1 MIRSIILTALWLV
14 SGLAMARN
22 TFQVSGNV
30 KDSKGE
36 ALSFANVFLYKSA
49 DSTFYKAAA
58 TDTEGKFLIS
68 DVESSSYY
76 LKISSVGYEDFLTP
90 PFVINKD
97 NPLVNFDNIGLKESA
112 TLLQGVQVTAKKPFI
127 EQHLDKMVLNVENS
141 ISASG
146 STALEILEKAPG
158 VIVDR
163 QNDQIRIRN
172 KSGVIVM
179 IDGKINYMSSEALAQ
194 YLSNLPSDQIASIE
208 IITNPS
214 SKYDAAGNSGI
225 INIRLKKNQIY
236 GTNGTVSASA
246 GTGILENS
254 TKDLYRGNANLT
266 LNHRNAKWN
275 FFGNAGTGRN
285 RWYND
290 NHFWRTVHFENT
302 RTDFD
307 QYTQRIGGGTFYYV
321 KAGAD
326 YFLTEN
332 TTIGLQADYNLW
344 NGSMI
349 SKGNTGINRIS
360 GGETTTTTLIP
371 GSDRTMGNQNF
382 STNFSIR
389 HKVEEKE
396 ISFDLDYSGYRNTS
410 DQVFTNNY
418 YSVSSV
424 PDSVTRQWV
433 IQPTDIN
440 IYSAKLDFTLPF
452 ENKMKLDF
460 GAKTTFVNADN
471 NFTYKDFLEG
481 RWQNNSNRSNHF
493 RYKENV
499 NALYTNAG
507 YQKGKWS
514 VQVGVRAEHTIS
526 DGNSVTLDLR
536 NKRSYLNIFPT
547 GFLNYNLSEN
557 HALKYSYSRRID
569 RPNYGNLNPFIF
581 YLDPYFYVMG
591 NPDLKPQFTNSNEMT
606 YTFKGEYS
614 GTLAYADTRQMINE
628 VIMQDAATGVNISQN
643 QNIARLKSYSATF
656 SVPVKITKWWSSQ
669 NNFNLFHNHYTDN
682 NLSGNP
688 LNNSGFMVGVNTTHT
703 LTLPKN
709 WSAEVNYWYY
719 SPGVYGVFRQT
730 KAQHAFNP
738 GIQKTFL
745 DKKAKLKLN
754 INDLFL
760 TSFFQGYV
768 ENGDVN
774 LKISNRWNARRVSLT
789 FTYNFGN
796 QNVKSSNRSGASE
809 DAKRR
814 AGGGNG

>member
-1 MIRSIILTALWLV
+1 MIKSIILTALWLV
-14 SGLAMARN
+14 SGHAMARS

-30 KDSKGE
+30 KSSTGE

-58 TDTEGKFLIS
+58 AAADGKFLID
-68 DVESSSYY
+68 DVESNSYY
-76 LKISSVGYEDFLTP
+76 LKVSSVGYDDFFTP
-90 PFVINKD
+90 VFVINKD
-97 NPLVNFDNIGLKESA
+97 NPTVNFSDIRPKESA
-112 TLLQGVQVTAKKPFI
+112 TQLQGVQVTAKKPFI

-172 KSGVIVM
+172 KSGVVIM

-194 YLSNLPSDQIASIE
+194 YLANLPSDQIASIE

-236 GTNGTVSASA
+236 GTNGTLSVST

-254 TKDLYRGNANLT
+254 TKDLYRGNANLN

-275 FFGNAGTGRN
+275 LFGNAGTGRN

-290 NHFWRTVHFENT
+290 NHFWRTVYFENT

-307 QYTQRIGGGTFYYV
+307 QYTQRTGGGVFYYA

-326 YFLTEN
+326 YSLTKN
-332 TTIGLQADYNLW
+332 TSIGLQADFNIW
-344 NGSMI
+344 DGAMT
-349 SKGNTGINRIS
+349 SKGNTGITRIT
-360 GGETTTTTLIP
+360 GGEAKGTTLIP
-371 GSDRTMGNQNF
+371 GSSRTMDNLNF
-382 STNFSIR
+382 SSNFSLR

-396 ISFDLDYSGYRNTS
+396 ISFDLDYSGYRFTS

-418 YSVSSV
+418 YSTAAQ

-433 IQPTDIN
+433 IQPTNIN

-452 ENKMKLDF
+452 ENKLKLDF
-460 GAKTTFVNADN
+460 GGKTTFVTADN
-471 NFTYKDFLEG
+471 NFTYQDFLEG
-481 RWQNNSNRSNHF
+481 AWKNNIYRSNHF
-493 RYKENV
+493 QYRENV
-499 NALYTNAG
+499 NALYTSAG
-507 YQKGKWS
+507 YQKNKWS
-514 VQVGVRAEHTIS
+514 FQAGVRAEHTVS
-526 DGNSVTLDLR
+526 DGYSLTLDQR
-536 NKRSYLNIFPT
+536 NKRSYLNFFPT
-547 GFLNYNLSEN
+547 GFVNYKLSEN
-557 HALKYSYSRRID
+557 HSVKYSYSRRID

-581 YLDPYFYVMG
+581 YLDPYFMAMG
-591 NPDLKPQFTNSNEMT
+591 NPGLRPQFTNSNEMT
-606 YTFKGEYS
+606 YIFKGEYS

-628 VIMQDAATGVNISQN
+628 VIMQDAATGINISQN
-643 QNIARLKSYSATF
+643 QNLARLKSYSATF
-656 SVPVKITKWWSSQ
+656 SIPLKINSWWTSQ
-669 NNFNLFHNHYTDN
+669 NNLNAFYNHYIDN
-682 NLSGNP
+682 NLSGNA
-688 LNNSGFMVGVNTTHT
+688 LNNSGVMLGLNTTHT
-703 LTLPKN
+703 LILPKN
-709 WSAEVNYWYY
+709 WSAEINYWYNT
-719 SPGVYGVFRQT
+719 PGVYGVFIQT

-745 DKKAKLKLN
+745 DKKAKLKFN
-754 INDLFL
+754 VNDLFL

-768 ENGDVN
+768 ENGDVD

-796 QNVKSSNRSGASE
+796 QNVKSSNRKSASE
-809 DAKRR
+809 EEKRR

>member
-1 MIRSIILTALWLV
+1 MIRLIFMAAFWLV

-30 KDSKGE
+30 KNTKDE
-36 ALSFANVFLYKSA
+36 ALSFANVFLYRSA

-58 TDTEGKFLIS
+58 TGEDGRFLITE
-68 DVESSSYY
+68 VESSHYY
-76 LKISSVGYEDFLTP
+76 LKVSSVGYEDFFTP
-90 PFVINKD
+90 AFVIGTE
-97 NPLVNFDNIGLKESA
+97 NPATHFSDIQMKESA
-112 TLLQGVQVTAKKPFI
+112 TQLQGVQVTAKKPFI

-172 KSGVIVM
+172 KSGVVVM

-194 YLSNLPSDQIASIE
+194 YLGNLPSDQIASIE

-236 GTNGTVSASA
+236 GTNGTLSAST
-246 GTGILENS
+246 GSGILENS
-254 TKDLYRGNANLT
+254 TPDLYRGNLNLT
-266 LNHRNAKWN
+266 LNRRNAKWN
-275 FFGNAGTGRN
+275 LFGNAGTGRN

-290 NHFWRTVHFENT
+290 NHFWRTVYFNNT
-302 RTDFD
+302 KTDFD
-307 QYTQRIGGGTFYYV
+307 QYTERIGGGSFYYA

-344 NGSMI
+344 KGTMI
-349 SKGNTGINRIS
+349 SEGNTLVNRIT
-360 GGETTTTTLIP
+360 GGEVVPVTLIP
-371 GSDRTMGNQNF
+371 GSDREMNNQNF
-382 STNFSIR
+382 SGNFSIR
-389 HKVEEKE
+389 HRKEQKE
-396 ISFDLDYSGYRNTS
+396 ISFDMDYSGYRQNS

-418 YSVSSV
+418 YSTAAL

-440 IYSAKLDFTLPF
+440 IYSAKLDFSLPF

-460 GAKTTFVNADN
+460 GGKTTLVTADN
-471 NFTYKDFLEG
+471 NFTYQDFVEGKWENNKD
-481 RWQNNSNRSNHF
+481 RSNHF
-493 RYKENV
+493 RYRENV
-499 NALYTNAG
+499 NALYTSIG
-507 YQKGKWS
+507 YQKEKWS
-514 VQVGVRAEHTIS
+514 FQVGVRAEHTVS

-547 GFLNYNLSEN
+547 GFFNYQLSED
-557 HALKYSYSRRID
+557 HALKYAYSRRID

-581 YLDPYFYVMG
+581 YLDPYFYVLG
-591 NPDLKPQFTNSNEMT
+591 NPDLRPQFTNSNEMT
-606 YTFKGEYS
+606 YSYKGEYT

-628 VIMQDAATGVNISQN
+628 VIMQDAESGVNISQN
-643 QNIARLKSYSATF
+643 QNIARLRSYSATF
-656 SVPVKITKWWSSQ
+656 SVPVKINNWWSSQ
-669 NNFNLFHNHYTDN
+669 NNFNLFYNHYTDQ

-688 LNNSGFMVGVNTTHT
+688 LNNKGVMAGINTTHT
-703 LTLPKN
+703 FTLPKD
-709 WSAEVNYWYY
+709 WSAEINYWYY

-730 KAQHAFNP
+730 KAQQAFNP

-760 TSFFQGYV
+760 TSLFQGYV

-774 LKISNRWNARRVSLT
+774 LKIANRWNARRVALT

-796 QNVKSSNRSGASE
+796 QNVKGVNRSSGSE
-809 DAKRR
+809 DEKRR
-814 AGGGNG
+814 VGGNG

>member
-1 MIRSIILTALWLV
+1 MIRSIIFIAMWLM
-14 SGLAMARN
+14 SGLALART

-30 KDSKGE
+30 KSAGGE
-36 ALSFANVFLYKSA
+36 ALSFANIFLYKSS

-58 TDTEGKFLIS
+58 ADTDGKFLID

-76 LKISSVGYEDFLTP
+76 LKVSSVGYEDFFTP
-90 PFVINKD
+90 PFVINKE
-97 NPLVNFDNIGLKESA
+97 NPAVSFSDISLKESA
-112 TLLQGVQVTAKKPFI
+112 TQLQGVQVTAKKPFI

-172 KSGVIVM
+172 KSGVVVM

-194 YLSNLPSDQIASIE
+194 YLGNLPSDQIASIE

-254 TKDLYRGNANLT
+254 TKDLYRGNTNLT
-266 LNHRNAKWN
+266 LNHRNARWN
-275 FFGNAGTGRN
+275 LFGNAGTGRN

-290 NHFWRTVHFENT
+290 NHFWRTLYFENT

-307 QYTQRIGGGTFYYV
+307 QYTQRIGGGEFYYA
-321 KAGAD
+321 KLGAD
-326 YFLTEN
+326 YFLTEH

-344 NGSMI
+344 NGAMN
-349 SKGNTGINRIS
+349 SKGLTGVDRMT
-360 GGETTTTTLIP
+360 GGETVTTSLIP
-371 GSDRTMGNQNF
+371 GSSRTMGNRNF
-382 STNFSIR
+382 SSNFSIR

-410 DQVFTNNY
+410 DQVFTNKY
-418 YSVSSV
+418 YSQAAT
-424 PDSVTRQWV
+424 PDSVTRQWI
-433 IQPTDIN
+433 IQPTNIN
-440 IYSAKLDFTLPF
+440 IYSAKLDFTVPF
-452 ENKMKLDF
+452 ENKLKLDF
-460 GAKTTFVNADN
+460 GAKTTFVDADN
-471 NFTYKDFLEG
+471 NFTYQDFLESG
-481 RWQNNSNRSNHF
+481 WQRNLNRSNHF
-493 RYKENV
+493 QYKENI
-499 NALYTNAG
+499 NALYTSAG

-514 VQVGVRAEHTIS
+514 LQAGLRAEHTVS
-526 DGNSVTLDLR
+526 DGNSITLDLR
-536 NKRSYLNIFPT
+536 NKRSYLNVFPT
-547 GFLNYNLSEN
+547 GFVNYKLSED
-557 HALKYSYSRRID
+557 HALKYAYSRRID
-569 RPNYGNLNPFIF
+569 RPNYDNLNPFIF

-591 NPDLKPQFTNSNEMT
+591 NPGLRPQFTNSNEMT
-606 YTFKGEYS
+606 YSYKGEYS
-614 GTLAYADTRQMINE
+614 ATLAYADTRQMINE
-628 VIMQDAATGVNISQN
+628 VIIQDAKTGTNISQN
-643 QNIARLKSYSATF
+643 QNIARLKSYSAVF
-656 SVPVKITKWWSSQ
+656 SVPLKINNWWSSQ
-669 NNFNLFHNHYTDN
+669 NNFNVFHNRYTDN

-688 LNNSGFMVGVNTTHT
+688 LNNSGFIFGLNTTHT
-703 LTLPKN
+703 LTLPDS

-719 SPGVYGVFRQT
+719 SPGIFGVFRQT
-730 KAQHAFNP
+730 KAQHSFNP
-738 GIQKTFL
+738 GIQKTFPG
-745 DKKAKLKLN
+745 KKAKLKLN
-754 INDLFL
+754 VNDLFL

-768 ENGDVN
+768 DNGDVN
-774 LKISNRWNARRVSLT
+774 LKISNRWNARRIALT

-796 QNVKSSNRSGASE
+796 QNVKSVNRSTASE
-809 DAKRR
+809 EAKKR

>member
-1 MIRSIILTALWLV
+1 MIRSIILITLWLV

-30 KDSKGE
+30 KSSNGE
-36 ALSFANVFLYKSA
+36 ALPFANVFLYKSA
-49 DSTFYKAAA
+49 DSTFYKAVAA
-58 TDTEGKFLIS
+58 AVDGKFLIE
-68 DVESSSYY
+68 DVESNSYY
-76 LKISSVGYEDFLTP
+76 LKVSSVGYDDFFTP
-90 PFVINKD
+90 VFVINKG
-97 NPLVNFDNIGLKESA
+97 NPAVNFNDIGMKESA
-112 TLLQGVQVTAKKPFI
+112 THLQGVQVTAKKPFI

-172 KSGVIVM
+172 KSGVVVM
-179 IDGKINYMSSEALAQ
+179 IDGKISFMSSEALAQ
-194 YLSNLPSDQIASIE
+194 YLGNLPSDQIASIE

-236 GTNGTVSASA
+236 GTNGTVSAST

-254 TKDLYRGNANLT
+254 TKDLYRGNFNLN

-275 FFGNAGTGRN
+275 LFGNASTGRN

-290 NHFWRTVHFENT
+290 NHFWRTVYFENT

-307 QYTQRIGGGTFYYV
+307 QYTQRIGGGVFYYA

-332 TTIGLQADYNLW
+332 TTIGLQTDFNLW
-344 NGSMI
+344 DGSMI
-349 SKGNTGINRIS
+349 SKGNTAINRTS
-360 GGETTTTTLIP
+360 GGEIINTTLIP
-371 GSDRTMGNQNF
+371 GSSRTMDNQNF
-382 STNFSIR
+382 SSNFSIR

-396 ISFDLDYSGYRNTS
+396 ISFDLDYSGYRFVS

-418 YSVSSV
+418 YGHSAI

-433 IQPTDIN
+433 IQPTNIN

-452 ENKMKLDF
+452 ENKLKLDF

-481 RWQNNSNRSNHF
+481 TWQNNANRSNHF
-493 RYKENV
+493 QYKENI
-499 NALYTNAG
+499 NALYTSAG
-507 YQKGKWS
+507 YQKNKWS
-514 VQVGVRAEHTIS
+514 FQAGVRAEHTVS
-526 DGNSVTLDLR
+526 DGNSVTLDQR

-547 GFLNYNLSEN
+547 GFINYNMAEN

-569 RPNYGNLNPFIF
+569 RPNYSNLNPFIF

-591 NPDLKPQFTNSNEMT
+591 NPDLRPQFTNSNEMT

-614 GTLAYADTRQMINE
+614 ATMAYADTRHMINE
-628 VIMQDAATGVNISQN
+628 VIMQEAATGVNISQN
-643 QNIARLKSYSATF
+643 QNLARLRSFSATF
-656 SVPVKITKWWSSQ
+656 SVPVKINKWWTTQ
-669 NNFNLFHNHYTDN
+669 NNFNIFHNRYTDN
-682 NLSGNP
+682 DVSGNA
-688 LNNSGFMVGVNTTHT
+688 LNNSGLMAGVNTTQT

-719 SPGVYGVFRQT
+719 SPGVYGVFIQT
-730 KAQHAFNP
+730 KPQHAFNP

-754 INDLFL
+754 VNDLFL

-768 ENGDVN
+768 ENGDVD

-796 QNVKSSNRSGASE
+796 QNVKSVNRSSASE
-809 DAKRR
+809 DEKRR